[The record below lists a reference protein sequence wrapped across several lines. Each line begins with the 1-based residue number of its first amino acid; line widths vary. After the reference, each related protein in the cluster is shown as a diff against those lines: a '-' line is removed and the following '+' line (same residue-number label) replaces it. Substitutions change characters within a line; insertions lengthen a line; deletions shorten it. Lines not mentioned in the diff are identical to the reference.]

1 MNRFK
6 SFTQRYDHT
15 LLFLLACLMVI
26 SVIAIYT
33 AQPSLKGAISAINF
47 SAKQIQ
53 WYVIGFMALS
63 VVIFIDYEQLKR
75 FHWFLY
81 GAGILSLIGLVIFRG
96 TPIVTEIKG
105 AYGWYQFPVIGT
117 VQPAEFMKFFL
128 IVSLAAVITEH
139 NARYVQHE

>member
-1 MNRFK
+1 MESMDEMNRFK

-26 SVIAIYT
+26 SVIAIYK

-63 VVIFIDYEQLKR
+63 VVLFIDYEQLK
-75 FHWFLY
+75 
-81 GAGILSLIGLVIFRG
+81 
-96 TPIVTEIKG
+96 
-105 AYGWYQFPVIGT
+105 
-117 VQPAEFMKFFL
+117 
-128 IVSLAAVITEH
+128 
-139 NARYVQHE
+139 